1 VEIVSKVLLCRFLR
15 RFTALSRRHRV
26 RETCSANGRFCPIIR
41 RTRTLTGFLEQDLA
55 ARARDRRPHRRRASF
70 EFEGERPPRNRLER

>member
-1 VEIVSKVLLCRFLR
+1 
-15 RFTALSRRHRV
+15 V
-26 RETCSANGRFCPIIR
+26 RETCSANGRVCPIIR

-70 EFEGERPPRNRLER
+70 EIEGERPLRNRLER